1 MKLLSTA
8 FTLFARRYRSLTI
21 LLVILVASLV
31 SAFATGFWLPSRL
44 AYVILLALPLCYLW
58 ARVNMWGVSAEAERR
73 VDRLEQGQAFE
84 ERLFVRNR
92 SPLGKLWLEVDDPS
106 DLPGHVAGRV
116 LGLRR
121 RQTRSW
127 KVTTTCGCRGV
138 FTLGPVTV
146 SSGDPFGIFRFTRS
160 FGHPR
165 SILVYPKALDLTSFY
180 LPPAQLTGEKRLRR
194 VTHHI
199 TPNAAGIRPYEFGD
213 SFSRIHWPSTART
226 GELMVKLF
234 EMDPASDVWLV
245 LDMEKRVHAGE
256 GEKST
261 EEYAV
266 RIAASVAR
274 YFFRANR
281 SIGLIAFDGKL
292 TVLEPERG
300 LHHHIRI
307 LESLAVMK
315 AAGDVPLAELLPKE
329 GKRFGRQTTVL
340 TITPS
345 VEEDWVAVLKA
356 LGERGGRLACILL
369 EATTFGAADDCLVV
383 FGALAAAD
391 IHTYMIKCS
400 DDLLAALTCGVENG
414 GRLEVGAGD
423 AGRSER

>member
-1 MKLLSTA
+1 MKPPSAA
-8 FTLFARRYRSLTI
+8 FTIVFRRYRSLTVLI
-21 LLVILVASLV
+21 VILFASLV

-44 AYVILLALPLCYLW
+44 AYVIAAAIPLSYLW
-58 ARVNMWGVSAEAERR
+58 ARLSLWGVSAEAERR

-84 ERLFVRNR
+84 ERLFVHNR
-92 SPLGKLWLEVDDPS
+92 SLLGKLWLEVDDPS

-116 LGLRR
+116 LGLTR

-127 KVTTTCGCRGV
+127 KVTTTCERRGV

-146 SSGDPFGIFRFTRS
+146 SGGDPFGVFRFTRT

-180 LPPAQLTGEKRLRR
+180 LPPSQLTGEKRLRR
-194 VTHHI
+194 ATHHV
-199 TPNAAGIRPYEFGD
+199 TPNAAGIRAYEFGD

-226 GELMVKLF
+226 GDLMVKLF

-245 LDMEKRVHAGE
+245 VDMEKEAHAGK
-256 GEKST
+256 GEQST

-266 RIAASVAR
+266 RVAASVAR

-281 SIGLIAFDGKL
+281 SVGLIAFDGKL
-292 TVLEPERG
+292 TVIEPERG

-345 VEEDWVAVLKA
+345 TQEDWVAVLKA
-356 LGERGGRLACILL
+356 LGERGGRLACVLL
-369 EATTFGAADDCLVV
+369 EASTFGDAPDSLVV

-391 IHTYMIKCS
+391 IHTFMIKRS
-400 DDLLAALTCGVENG
+400 DDLLAALTSGIESS
-414 GRLEVGAGD
+414 GRRVGNATEI
-423 AGRSER
+423 RR

>member
-1 MKLLSTA
+1 MKPLSAA
-8 FTLFARRYRSLTI
+8 FTLVFRRYRSLTVLI
-21 LLVILVASLV
+21 VILVASLV

-44 AYVILLALPLCYLW
+44 AYVIAAAIPLCYLW

-92 SPLGKLWLEVDDPS
+92 NFLGKLWLEVDDPS

-121 RQTRSW
+121 GETRSW
-127 KVTTTCGCRGV
+127 KVTTRCERRGV

-146 SSGDPFGIFRFTRS
+146 SSGDPFGVFRLTRS
-160 FGHPR
+160 FGHSR

-194 VTHHI
+194 ATHHV
-199 TPNAAGIRPYEFGD
+199 TPNAAGIRAYEFGD

-226 GELMVKLF
+226 GDLMVKLF

-245 LDMEKRVHAGE
+245 LDMEKKAHAGK
-256 GEKST
+256 GEQST
-261 EEYAV
+261 EEYV
-266 RIAASVAR
+266 IRIAASVAR

-281 SIGLIAFDGKL
+281 SVGLIAFDGKL
-292 TVLEPERG
+292 TVIEPERG
-300 LHHHIRI
+300 LHHHVRI

-345 VEEDWVAVLKA
+345 AQEDWVAVLKA
-356 LGERGGRLACILL
+356 MGERGGRLACVLL
-369 EATTFGAADDCLVV
+369 EASTFGDAPDSLVV

-391 IHTYMIKCS
+391 IHTFMIKRS
-400 DDLLAALTCGVENG
+400 DDLLTALTSGSETG
-414 GRLEVGAGD
+414 GRMSAGVGNA
-423 AGRSER
+423 RSQR

>member
-1 MKLLSTA
+1 MKPLSAA
-8 FTLFARRYRSLTI
+8 FTLVFRRYRSLTVLI
-21 LLVILVASLV
+21 VILVASLV

-44 AYVILLALPLCYLW
+44 AYVIVAAVPLCYLW
-58 ARVNMWGVSAEAERR
+58 ARVNMWGVSGEAERR
-73 VDRLEQGQAFE
+73 VDRLEQGQTFE

-92 SPLGKLWLEVDDPS
+92 SFLGKLWLEVDDPS

-121 RQTRSW
+121 WQTRSW
-127 KVTTTCGCRGV
+127 KVTTTCERRGV

-146 SSGDPFGIFRFTRS
+146 SSGDPFGVFRFTRT

-180 LPPAQLTGEKRLRR
+180 LPPAQLTGERRLRR
-194 VTHHI
+194 ATHHV
-199 TPNAAGIRPYEFGD
+199 TPNAAGIRAYEFGD

-226 GELMVKLF
+226 GDLMVKLF

-245 LDMEKRVHAGE
+245 LDMEKKAHAGK
-256 GEKST
+256 GEQST

-281 SIGLIAFDGKL
+281 SVGLIAFDGKL
-292 TVLEPERG
+292 TVIEPERG
-300 LHHHIRI
+300 LHHHVRI
-307 LESLAVMK
+307 LESLAIMK

-345 VEEDWVAVLKA
+345 VREDWVAVLKA
-356 LGERGGRLACILL
+356 LGERGGRLACVLL
-369 EATTFGAADDCLVV
+369 EASTFGDAPDSLVV

-391 IHTYMIKCS
+391 IHTFMIKRS
-400 DDLLAALTCGVENG
+400 DDLLTALTSGIETG
-414 GRLEVGAGD
+414 GRMSAGVGSARS
-423 AGRSER
+423 GR

>member
-1 MKLLSTA
+1 
-8 FTLFARRYRSLTI
+8 
-21 LLVILVASLV
+21 
-31 SAFATGFWLPSRL
+31 
-44 AYVILLALPLCYLW
+44 
-58 ARVNMWGVSAEAERR
+58 
-73 VDRLEQGQAFE
+73 
-84 ERLFVRNR
+84 
-92 SPLGKLWLEVDDPS
+92 
-106 DLPGHVAGRV
+106 
-116 LGLRR
+116 
-121 RQTRSW
+121 
-127 KVTTTCGCRGV
+127 
-138 FTLGPVTV
+138 
-146 SSGDPFGIFRFTRS
+146 
-160 FGHPR
+160 
-165 SILVYPKALDLTSFY
+165 
-180 LPPAQLTGEKRLRR
+180 
-194 VTHHI
+194 
-199 TPNAAGIRPYEFGD
+199 
-213 SFSRIHWPSTART
+213 
-226 GELMVKLF
+226 
-234 EMDPASDVWLV
+234 V

-256 GEKST
+256 GERST

-281 SIGLIAFDGKL
+281 SIGLISFDGKL

-315 AAGDVPLAELLPKE
+315 ATGDVPLAELLPKE

-356 LGERGGRLACILL
+356 LGERGGRLACVLL

-391 IHTYMIKCS
+391 IYTYMIKCS
-400 DDLLAALTCGVENG
+400 DDLLAALTSGIEAG

-423 AGRSER
+423 ASRTER